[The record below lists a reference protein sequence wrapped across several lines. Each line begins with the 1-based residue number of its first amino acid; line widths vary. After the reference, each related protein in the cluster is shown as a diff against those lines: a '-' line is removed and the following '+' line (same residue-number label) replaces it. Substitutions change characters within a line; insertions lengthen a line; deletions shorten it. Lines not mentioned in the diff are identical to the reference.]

1 MLSGKYDFLANNMWL
16 TDILSVIL
24 FIIPFFLAFYDKK
37 YIFEYYIISIVAN
50 LPLVFQ
56 MSFGFSYE
64 AIVVFVILISIVK
77 EAYIQKTIRFI
88 TTKETVQ
95 FCIFLVV
102 ILAVNLLT
110 SLFHFNRA
118 AYFER
123 TIIYFVN
130 LLILVIF
137 SYFLISHTKQDAV
150 KNGFLIGALI
160 LFVSMIAEVFYGY
173 KTLNMHNLRPAG
185 LLLDPNV
192 CAFAL
197 NLCLVVS
204 FYRTRHSTLLYDAYV
219 IVTRILIL
227 FGVFLTVSRSAYIS
241 SVVILVVMLFYYSS
255 GKKRWLASTTVIV
268 FIAMYFIFYS
278 VINEF
283 IRTIYGIIDLDRVFP
298 TNLNTSPPGSTPVP
312 GGAIEEPDY
321 TNSRL
326 LLMKSAIDI
335 FKNNFV
341 IGVGIGNV
349 TIQIDQVSGIAMN
362 AHNLILQLLAESGI
376 FMLVAILIFGYY
388 AVMLIGSATS
398 QSRFF
403 FILLA
408 LVIGIESVFNH
419 NILNINIFWAVLAF
433 FLSAIVLHSREQKIF
448 ILNRYSFRK
457 KHRKKANY

>member
-1 MLSGKYDFLANNMWL
+1 MWL
-16 TDILSVIL
+16 TDIIAVIL
-24 FIIPFFLAFYDKK
+24 FIIPFFLFFYDKK

-50 LPLVFQ
+50 LPLIFQ

-64 AIVVFVILISIVK
+64 AIVAFVILISIGK
-77 EAYIQKTIRFI
+77 EVIVQKAFRFI
-88 TTKETVQ
+88 TTKETLQ
-95 FCIFLVV
+95 FCLFLAV

-110 SLFHFNRA
+110 SLFHFNRD
-118 AYFER
+118 AYLER
-123 TIIYFVN
+123 TIIYIVN
-130 LLILVIF
+130 LFILVVF

-160 LFVSMIAEVFYGY
+160 LFASMIAELFYGY

-197 NLCLVVS
+197 NLCLIIS
-204 FYRTRHSTLLYDAYV
+204 FYRTRHSTLLYDAFV
-219 IVTRILIL
+219 IATRIMIL

-241 SVVILVVMLFYYSS
+241 AVVILVVLLFYYSR

-268 FIAMYFIFYS
+268 FIAMYFIFYGI
-278 VINEF
+278 INDF
-283 IRTIYGIIDLDRVFP
+283 IRTIYGIIDLDRIFP
-298 TNLNTSPPGSTPVP
+298 TNFNTSPPGSIPVP
-312 GGAIEEPDY
+312 GGVIEEPDY
-321 TNSRL
+321 SNSRL

-341 IGVGIGNV
+341 VGVGIGNV
-349 TIQIDQVSGIAMN
+349 TTQIGQISGIPMN

-376 FMLVAILIFGYY
+376 FILVAILIFGYY
-388 AVMLIGSATS
+388 AVMLIASTTS

-403 FILLA
+403 LILMA

-433 FLSAIVLHSREQKIF
+433 FLSVIVIHAKEQKIF
-448 ILNRYSFRK
+448 ILNQFTLRK